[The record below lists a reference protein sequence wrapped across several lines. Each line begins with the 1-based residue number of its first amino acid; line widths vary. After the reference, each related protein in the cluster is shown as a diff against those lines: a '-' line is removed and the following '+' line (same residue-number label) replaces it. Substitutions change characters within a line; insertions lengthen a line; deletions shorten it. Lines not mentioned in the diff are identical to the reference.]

1 MKWRHRFT
9 IIFSA
14 AVFLICLH
22 AYAENSLSLN
32 RKGMNELYAGNP
44 SKAAEFFLQA
54 IAIDP
59 GMKHYYNN
67 LGAAYIRMGEY
78 SKAEEQLKISLKID
92 GNYARALSN
101 MSVTLFYLGRYRESY
116 NYYLLTKRADREYS
130 EKRFEKKRVSS
141 AIKKLSE
148 TKPDDEELKKIKEY
162 MDADA
167 E

>member
-1 MKWRHRFT
+1 M
-9 IIFSA
+9 S
-14 AVFLICLH
+14 
-22 AYAENSLSLN
+22 ELN
-32 RKGMNELYAGNP
+32 AGNP
-44 SKAAEFFLQA
+44 AGAVEFFLQA

-78 SKAEEQLKISLKID
+78 SKAEEHLKLSLKID

-101 MSVTLFYLGRYRESY
+101 MSVALFYLGRYREAY

-141 AIKKLSE
+141 AIKKLSDA
-148 TKPDDEELKKIKEY
+148 KPDDEELKKIKEY
-162 MDADA
+162 MEADG